1 MKISIGFEMA
11 QRLFSGDMERAA
23 KEIKTAGFDGVD
35 IAFYESPM
43 EQVATEQWAAKVQQ
57 ESKIIRNAGLEI
69 SQSHLHYQPSHEQL
83 GDGSY
88 DVFERVFFPVW
99 LREIQMCSKI
109 GCRIAV
115 AHLYFC
121 DDPQKTIDG
130 NMRLLK
136 KLLPELQRHNVTL
149 AIENIYGWGEQYA
162 DCGTTTSAQIM
173 KYVDAFKSEFIDAC
187 LDSGHAVCTGNDPLQ
202 MARDFGK
209 NLRVVHINS
218 SSGRDTHLLPGM
230 LPNWIDP
237 TDFCSLSLELKKAGF
252 AGTYNL
258 EVSPGNFPS
267 EPEIGQAYLTL
278 AARLAKSFAE
288 I

>member
-1 MKISIGFEMA
+1 MEISIGFEMA
-11 QRLFSGDMERAA
+11 RGLFSGDMERAA
-23 KEIKTAGFDGVD
+23 REIKAAGFDGVD
-35 IAFYESPM
+35 IAFYESPL
-43 EQVATEQWAAKVQQ
+43 EQVETKQWAAEVQQ
-57 ESKIIRNAGLEI
+57 ESEIIRNAGLEI

-83 GDGSY
+83 GDGNY
-88 DVFERVFFPVW
+88 DVFEHVFFPVW
-99 LREIQMCSKI
+99 LREIQMCDKI
-109 GCRIAV
+109 GCRTTV

-130 NMRLLK
+130 NMRLLE

-162 DCGTTTSAQIM
+162 DCGTTTAAQIM
-173 KYVDAFKSEFIDAC
+173 KYIDAFKSEYIGAC

-202 MARDFGK
+202 MARDFGR

-230 LPNWIDP
+230 LPSWIDP
-237 TDFCSLSLELKKAGF
+237 TDFYNLSNELKKVGF
-252 AGTYNL
+252 AGAYNL
-258 EVSPGNFPS
+258 EVFPGNFPS

-278 AARLAKSFAE
+278 AARLAKRFC
-288 I
+288 